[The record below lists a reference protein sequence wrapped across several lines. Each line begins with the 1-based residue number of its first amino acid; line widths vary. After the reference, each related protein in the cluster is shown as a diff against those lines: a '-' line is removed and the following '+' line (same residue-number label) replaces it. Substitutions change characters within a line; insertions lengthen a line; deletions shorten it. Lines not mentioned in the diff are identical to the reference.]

1 MKRIYY
7 ITNMFPGK
15 HDNYGIFCKKT
26 FNFFNNS
33 KEFTIAKMSAIRG
46 KSFNKLW
53 NVLRYCNLLFSIA
66 FTLLFMNKTFDIVYI
81 QYVWKHAFFVTYFI
95 KKLSK
100 KNKIIFL
107 NFHGEDLTNYDLLTQ
122 KEKEQFRQLC
132 MVASGIVVPSNYFQN
147 LLCSTLSLD
156 LSKKIIVTPSGGV
169 NSELFFLQN
178 KGVKNKIIY
187 CSRFD
192 KDKGWDD
199 FILAA
204 KELSSVNNNLN
215 FLMIGYGK
223 ETSEVQKMIQELKLN
238 NKIEVIINPTQGKIA
253 ESYSEGTFFVF
264 PTRRLAESLGLVAL
278 EAMSC
283 GLPVIASNIGA
294 TSEYIRENENGFLYQ
309 PGNVEELVGKIIL
322 FFSKDSAVQMYMQEK
337 AYETAEKYKDKKVEV
352 DFINQIFKFCNK

>member
-1 MKRIYY
+1 MSMIYY

-26 FNFFNNS
+26 FDFFNNS
-33 KEFTIAKMSAIRG
+33 KEFTITRMSAIRG
-46 KSFNKLW
+46 KSFHKFW
-53 NVLRYCNLLFSIA
+53 NIFRYCKLLFSIA
-66 FTLLFMNKTFDIVYI
+66 FTLLFKNNTFDIVYI

-95 KKLSK
+95 KKLNRK
-100 KNKIIFL
+100 KKIMFL
-107 NFHGEDLTNYDLLTQ
+107 NFHGEDLTDYDSLSS

-132 MVASGIVVPSNYFQN
+132 MFASGIVVPSIYFQN

-156 LSKKIIVTPSGGV
+156 LTKKIIVTPSGGV
-169 NSELFFLQN
+169 DSGLFFKQN
-178 KGVKNKIIY
+178 NGINNKIVY

-204 KELSSVNNNLN
+204 KELVSVNNSLH

-253 ESYSEGTFFVF
+253 ESYSDASLFVF
-264 PTRRLAESLGLVAL
+264 PTRRLSESLGLVAL

-294 TSEYIRENENGFLYQ
+294 ISEYVRENENGFLYQ
-309 PGNVEELVGKIIL
+309 PGNVKELIEKMML
-322 FFSKDSAVQMYMQEK
+322 FFSKDSNIQLCMQKK
-337 AYETAEKYKDKKVEV
+337 AYETAENYRDKKVKV
-352 DFINQIFKFCNK
+352 DFINQIIKFCNK